1 MTRSAKVPA
10 AVFGVLLA
18 ATLAALWMTRDAA
31 APRPAALAPGA
42 VDTRLLDQAH
52 QLAAVAESPAEQQ
65 LAREAARL
73 ADHALDQAF
82 ATAVREAAAAKPPAT
97 GPLQQIR
104 VRVAQAK
111 ASVAADQQRIAA
123 LPQEHETQI
132 ELAKAQLA
140 LDEDQ
145 LEDAQADLAREGGDE
160 HARLQAALASH
171 EAAQHELAAVKPAAA
186 GATATLS
193 DQIRTWFMLNGRI
206 DQIAAAQQQAASRAA
221 ALTREHASLEALLA
235 MKPVPAPPSDDEA
248 DDSDEDPAA
257 MLERLRSLSDQR
269 KTLTE
274 LDRRIQ
280 DCRQLAQTYREW
292 GVSLQSRARG
302 VGRLL
307 LHSLALAFGVLLLA
321 VFAETVI
328 RRLLRDRD
336 KRRLHQQRFLVSL
349 AVRLIA
355 AIVILL
361 IVFGAPSQTPT
372 IIGLATAG
380 LTVVLKDFVVAFIGW
395 FVLMGRNGVRIGDWV
410 EIQGVGGE
418 VIEVGLFKTVLLEMG
433 NWSATGHPTGRRV
446 SFMNGYAIE
455 GRWFNF
461 STKGQWLWD
470 ELQVAIPAGLD
481 PYPMAQRIR
490 EVVERET
497 EQNAQIAEQDW
508 ERITQQYGTRAFSA
522 KPAVDLR
529 PSGGGLEVHV
539 RYITRGPERYE
550 VKSRL
555 FREIVELMAGSDTAK
570 PLT

>member
-1 MTRSAKVPA
+1 MTRSAKLPA
-10 AVFGVLLA
+10 SVFSVLLA

-31 APRPAALAPGA
+31 APRPAVLAPGA

-52 QLAAVAESPAEQQ
+52 QLAALAETPAEQQ
-65 LAREAARL
+65 LASEAARL

-97 GPLQQIR
+97 GPLQKMR

-123 LPQEHETQI
+123 LPKDHEIQI

-171 EAAQHELAAVKPAAA
+171 EAAQHELVAVKPASA

-193 DQIRTWFMLNGRI
+193 DQIRTWFTLNGRV

-248 DDSDEDPAA
+248 DDGEEDPAA

-280 DCRQLAQTYREW
+280 DCRQLAQTYRDW
-292 GVSLQSRARG
+292 SVSIQSRARG

-355 AIVILL
+355 AIAILL
-361 IVFGAPSQTPT
+361 IVFGTPSQTPT

-380 LTVVLKDFVVAFIGW
+380 LTVALKDFLVAFIGW
-395 FVLMGRNGVRIGDWV
+395 FVLMGRNGVRMWRLGGDPGRRRRGDRSRAVQYRAAGDGELERDRPSHRPARIIHERLRDRRALVQFLDHGPMAVGRTAGRGPGWR
-410 EIQGVGGE
+410 GSLRDGPAHSRGGGE
-418 VIEVGLFKTVLLEMG
+418 GDGAER
-433 NWSATGHPTGRRV
+433 AGRR
-446 SFMNGYAIE
+446 
-455 GRWFNF
+455 
-461 STKGQWLWD
+461 
-470 ELQVAIPAGLD
+470 AGLGTHH
-481 PYPMAQRIR
+481 ASIR
-490 EVVERET
+490 HAGVFR
-497 EQNAQIAEQDW
+497 
-508 ERITQQYGTRAFSA
+508 

-529 PSGGGLEVHV
+529 PSGGGLEIQV

-555 FREIVELMAGSDTAK
+555 FRQIVELMAGSDTAK